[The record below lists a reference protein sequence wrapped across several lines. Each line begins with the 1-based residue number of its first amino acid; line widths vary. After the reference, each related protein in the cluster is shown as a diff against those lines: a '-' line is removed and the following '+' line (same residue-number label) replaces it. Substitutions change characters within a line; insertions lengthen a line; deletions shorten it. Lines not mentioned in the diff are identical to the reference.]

1 MEALHREL
9 GEDNYR
15 PCPNLREMVD
25 AGYLGSKTGRRV
37 FQYSRPRHADRAEKP
52 VSMTFRGTKASTSR
66 DAVTHPSLTDR
77 LRALASG
84 SRCRSSASNS
94 RPACEPSPAPPC
106 PPLGDSPAVWPAVPL
121 RRPRGPLTDPE
132 RRPVGLLFADFAGQI
147 VEPRAELFH
156 NASAAVGRVVNRQ
169 CYPGDLV
176 AEPCSISSMT

>member
-9 GEDNYR
+9 GEDNYP

-25 AGYLGSKTGRRV
+25 AGYLGSKTGRGV

-132 RRPVGLLFADFAGQI
+132 RRPVGLLFADYR
-147 VEPRAELFH
+147 RAESGALSPMPRRRSGAWSTG
-156 NASAAVGRVVNRQ
+156 NAI
-169 CYPGDLV
+169 LV
-176 AEPCSISSMT
+176 IWWLSRARSPQ